1 MSRSNGESIDEV
13 LTPQDIAN
21 QQALVDTTTEY
32 QYDTL
37 DDVITN
43 ILRKEQ
49 DNKVELSI
57 SILEKIEVE
66 TNKKEYITPFFN
78 KAKELIS
85 KTKEL
90 DKKVRKILTNAP
102 TRINQPGATFD
113 FCNYNYRIK
122 SLQSLVRKIL
132 FDFLEKKYDND
143 FDKFKEDRNLIT
155 NISSFLSTPLNIKD
169 IFRCS
174 FILSDSISIF
184 KSQFVQILRHLKDNS
199 IYTISVKNS
208 FLPGNSYKDIK
219 VFAAYVMF
227 PEQIFE
233 IQFQTKQTSQ
243 IKFKAHEI
251 YESVRT
257 NVSCEPD
264 MIEKRKKELN
274 ECIQLYNSAPVI
286 NIRYDQVKDFGMVDK
301 RVELQNKRNNV
312 DTINCTSAPII
323 VEEDVED
330 DSEIVEEDGLE
341 SESVARGYRKRK
353 TKRKTKRKSK
363 RKTKNIR
370 KTKKHR
376 NVLNVLRKV

>member
-1 MSRSNGESIDEV
+1 MRYMSRSNGESIDEV

-155 NISSFLSTPLNIKD
+155 NISSFLSTPLNI
-169 IFRCS
+169 R
-174 FILSDSISIF
+174 
-184 KSQFVQILRHLKDNS
+184 
-199 IYTISVKNS
+199 
-208 FLPGNSYKDIK
+208 
-219 VFAAYVMF
+219 
-227 PEQIFE
+227 
-233 IQFQTKQTSQ
+233 
-243 IKFKAHEI
+243 
-251 YESVRT
+251 
-257 NVSCEPD
+257 
-264 MIEKRKKELN
+264 
-274 ECIQLYNSAPVI
+274 
-286 NIRYDQVKDFGMVDK
+286 
-301 RVELQNKRNNV
+301 
-312 DTINCTSAPII
+312 
-323 VEEDVED
+323 
-330 DSEIVEEDGLE
+330 
-341 SESVARGYRKRK
+341 
-353 TKRKTKRKSK
+353 
-363 RKTKNIR
+363 
-370 KTKKHR
+370 
-376 NVLNVLRKV
+376 

>member
-1 MSRSNGESIDEV
+1 MSRSNGESIADV
-13 LTPQDIAN
+13 LTPQDIAT
-21 QQALVDTTTEY
+21 QEELVDTTIEY

-49 DNKVELSI
+49 DKKVELSI

-85 KTKEL
+85 RTKEL

-143 FDKFKEDRNLIT
+143 FDKFKEDHNLIT
-155 NISSFLSTPLNIKD
+155 NISSFLSNPLNIKD

-208 FLPGNSYKDIK
+208 FLRGNSYKDIK

-286 NIRYDQVKDFGMVDK
+286 NIRYDQVKDFGMAGK

-312 DTINCTSAPII
+312 DTINCTSTPII
-323 VEEDVED
+323 VEEDVDD
-330 DSEIVEEDGLE
+330 DSEIIEEDGLESAIEEDGLE

-353 TKRKTKRKSK
+353 TKRKSKRKTKRKSK
-363 RKTKNIR
+363 RKTKR
-370 KTKKHR
+370 KH
-376 NVLNVLRKV
+376 